1 MSDNILDKIRASA
14 SNGLTKQETEA
25 IIGQKMTDDQLLEF
39 NKVKGIIKIKAKQDE
54 KKAEDEKKD
63 QELAKLKQIYKKPAA
78 LEPVVKRYKKE
89 DFMAEIEANYGII
102 TLLCAKLDC
111 TARQFYNAVDE
122 WKLRDYLKECKQ
134 KLVGL
139 AEKVILDCLVSENEN
154 IKLKA
159 AETTLKSLGK
169 DEWAQG
175 PQVNIAQQINVSDKE
190 TAIKNIFGIED

>member
-39 NKVKGIIKIKAKQDE
+39 NKVKGIIKIKAKQ
-54 KKAEDEKKD
+54 DEKKD